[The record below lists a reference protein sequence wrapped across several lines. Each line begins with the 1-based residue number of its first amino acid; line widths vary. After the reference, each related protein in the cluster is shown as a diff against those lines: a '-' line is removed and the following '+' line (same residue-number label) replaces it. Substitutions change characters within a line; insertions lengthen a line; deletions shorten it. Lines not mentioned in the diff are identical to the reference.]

1 MRAAGQGCK
10 AGADGWSAG
19 TLAPLRF
26 LPFIS
31 GAPKNRV
38 GPLENDTPKLA
49 GRASVQDRLE
59 LPQLTRHLPCNPS
72 IAFHGGRMLCSY
84 RGCNYD
90 LRHGHYKFFY
100 GSAPS
105 RVPDSQNY
113 LAELSPDLRVKS
125 VEFLEDRHIRAKL
138 EFADGLED
146 LRLFTHEGHLY
157 ALACG
162 LNFSPVLQRT
172 SRFSHSQMLL
182 CRVDGHILRLVKS
195 IRTQQPTEKNWM
207 PLIDG
212 GKLHLV
218 HMVKPFTYLED
229 VLHERSVIPMR
240 SVQQAVEIPT
250 SSGSSCFMPWRG
262 GHIGV
267 IHRFERREGRKHYIH
282 QILLLDTEL
291 RILRVSR
298 DFTFEGQRIEFCA
311 GLAIEDGMF
320 YFSYGVFDA
329 KAVVLRLSE
338 AALFDAVF

>member
-1 MRAAGQGCK
+1 M
-10 AGADGWSAG
+10 
-19 TLAPLRF
+19 
-26 LPFIS
+26 
-31 GAPKNRV
+31 
-38 GPLENDTPKLA
+38 ENDTPQLA
-49 GRASVQDRLE
+49 SRATKQDRLE

-72 IAFHGGRMLCSY
+72 VALHGGRLLCSY

-90 LRHGHYKFFY
+90 LRQGHYKFFY

-105 RVPDSQNY
+105 RLPDSQNY
-113 LAELSPDLRVKS
+113 LAELVPGLGVKS
-125 VEFLEDRHIRAKL
+125 VEFLEDRHIRARP

-146 LRLFTHEGHLY
+146 LRLFTHEGNLY

-162 LNFSPVLQRT
+162 LDFSPVLRRT
-172 SRFSHSQMLL
+172 SRFSRSQMLL
-182 CRVDGHILRLVKS
+182 CRVEGHMLRLVKAMK
-195 IRTQQPTEKNWM
+195 TQQPTEKNWM
-207 PLIDG
+207 PLMSG

-229 VLHERSVIPMR
+229 VLQERSVIPMR
-240 SVQQAVEIPT
+240 SVQQAVDIPT

-267 IHRFERREGRKHYIH
+267 IHRYEKREGRKHYIH
-282 QILLLDTEL
+282 QILVLDAAF

-311 GLAIEDGMF
+311 GLAILDGMF

-329 KAVVLRLSE
+329 KAIVLRLRE
-338 AALFDAVF
+338 AAVFDAVF